1 MRRNRY
7 GGLSKGAFA
16 RPLSFKTNRME
27 TINKSI
33 EILTSGGP
41 WLFVLPYMA
50 FAFVFGVV
58 GEFVLDKI
66 LGL

>member
-1 MRRNRY
+1 
-7 GGLSKGAFA
+7 
-16 RPLSFKTNRME
+16 ME

>member
-1 MRRNRY
+1 
-7 GGLSKGAFA
+7 
-16 RPLSFKTNRME
+16 ME

-41 WLFVLPYMA
+41 WLFVLAYIIL
-50 FAFVFGVV
+50 AFVLGVV
-58 GEFVLDKI
+58 GSWLMDKI